1 MAHTGHSFE
10 IGKRPAHDG
19 SLRCA
24 LCADTRPNADHGWC
38 SAAECLVCDECCDA
52 LLDGDPQRLIAIA
65 ANAGRIVTPD
75 ALFHACSSC
84 ERVSRRLAD
93 EAFAFEIDTDG
104 DGPPLC

>member
-10 IGKRPAHDG
+10 ASRRPAHDG
-19 SLRCA
+19 ALRCA
-24 LCADTRPNADHGWC
+24 LCADMRPCADHGWC
-38 SAAECLVCDECCDA
+38 LAAECLVCDECCDA

-75 ALFHACSSC
+75 ALFHACSGC
-84 ERVSRRLAD
+84 ERIGRRLA
-93 EAFAFEIDTDG
+93 EEVFAFQADTEG